1 MLKYTHTKIAC
12 YIGYV
17 VQAIACSF
25 LSLIFVI
32 LQKTYN
38 ISYEKLGRLILV
50 CFATQLIVDV
60 VSIKIAKYLGYR
72 KMAIASQIFAAVGF
86 ASLSVLPKILP
97 AYTGITISVIIYSIG
112 SGLVEV
118 IISPIVEYL
127 PTNNK
132 SGNMALLHSFF
143 CWGNVFVVVT
153 TTIMIY
159 FMGEDS
165 WDIIALLW
173 AIIPIVDMTL
183 FFFVPII
190 EPEKSGKAKTAK
202 RLLHSPVFYVML
214 LLMFFS
220 GASEMSV
227 SNWISAFA
235 EQSLKLPKLLG
246 DFVGPC
252 LFAVCMGLGRVLFSF
267 FGDRLSMKKVLLVF
281 SFLSGVSYLILSLS
295 KSAAVSLIAGVFIGF
310 CVSVMWPGVLS
321 FSASL
326 FKTGATAMFGLLA
339 MCGDLGCSFGPWVTG
354 LVADRYNL
362 NTGFLVACA
371 FPILMFIVMI
381 FMNRNKEKKK

>member
-50 CFATQLIVDV
+50 CFVTQLIVDV

-86 ASLSVLPKILP
+86 ASLSILPKILP

-153 TTIMIY
+153 TTLMIY
-159 FMGEDS
+159 FMGDDS

-173 AIIPIVDMTL
+173 AIIPIIDMAL

-190 EPEKSGKAKTAK
+190 EPEKGGKTIIHII
-202 RLLHSPVFYVML
+202 L
-214 LLMFFS
+214 
-220 GASEMSV
+220 
-227 SNWISAFA
+227 
-235 EQSLKLPKLLG
+235 
-246 DFVGPC
+246 
-252 LFAVCMGLGRVLFSF
+252 
-267 FGDRLSMKKVLLVF
+267 
-281 SFLSGVSYLILSLS
+281 YLI
-295 KSAAVSLIAGVFIGF
+295 KQ
-310 CVSVMWPGVLS
+310 
-321 FSASL
+321 
-326 FKTGATAMFGLLA
+326 
-339 MCGDLGCSFGPWVTG
+339 
-354 LVADRYNL
+354 
-362 NTGFLVACA
+362 
-371 FPILMFIVMI
+371 
-381 FMNRNKEKKK
+381 